1 MNNLI
6 ETLGGKDPLY
16 SNQHRALIERF
27 AIIGGNAEDLKAKTG
42 RGFSNVYEFFMYA
55 ATVGMRKNYR
65 LPLPEGNKNK
75 FNFIQ
80 IQSWRPTEIAHY
92 LLMGVLDKSGIDFN
106 GFEDMTNEQ
115 AFDVTTS
122 LKIALEEYANGGFD
136 MIQSKLKEDPYY
148 FDNEYGFVLFLKE
161 LK

>member
-6 ETLGGKDPLY
+6 EILEGKDPLY
-16 SNQHRALIERF
+16 SEQHRALIERF
-27 AIIGGNAEDLKAKTG
+27 AIIGGGAEDLKEKTG

-55 ATVGMRKNYR
+55 AALGMRKDYR
-65 LPLPEGNKNK
+65 LPLPAGKK
-75 FNFIQ
+75 PNFIQ
-80 IQSWRPTEIAHY
+80 IRYWRPVDITHY
-92 LLMGVLDKSGIDFN
+92 LLMGLLDKSGIDFN
-106 GFEDMTNEQ
+106 EFENMTHEQ
-115 AFDVTTS
+115 ATSVTTS
-122 LKIALEEYANGGFD
+122 LKTVLEEYANGGFD